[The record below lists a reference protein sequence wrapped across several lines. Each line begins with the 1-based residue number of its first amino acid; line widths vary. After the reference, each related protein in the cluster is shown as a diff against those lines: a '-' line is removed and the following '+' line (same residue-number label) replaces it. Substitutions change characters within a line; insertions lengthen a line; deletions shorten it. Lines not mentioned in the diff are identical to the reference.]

1 LKGVYVQR
9 VRVTITGRVQG
20 VGFRPTVVRLAKE
33 LALTGW
39 VRNDTLGVTLEIQG
53 GREAIDG
60 LLERLQGDDR
70 PPLAEITSCQEK
82 IGSVVPDETDFV
94 VASSQRKGKPHAEI
108 AVDTAV
114 CADCLQEMRDPQDR
128 RHRYPF
134 INCTNCGPRY
144 TIIRAMP
151 YDRPFTT
158 MSEFAMCSHCRT
170 QYQNTSDRRY
180 HAQPVACPECG
191 PQIWLSDARGRTMET
206 DQETCLSMAADLL
219 RRGRVVAIKGLGG
232 FHLAVNPFD
241 QDAVLR
247 LRERKHRDH
256 KPFALMASGI
266 ERIKPHARVSDAAV
280 RQLLSPESPVVILPR
295 RPDSTLARAV
305 AMDLDT
311 LGFMVCYTPL
321 HHLLFAEGLDVLVMT
336 SANISDEPLICDNR
350 RAVDRL
356 GDVADAFL
364 MHNREIHRQVDD
376 SIVHLVHDRPVPLR
390 RSRGYMPNPIR
401 LPGPVRHH
409 ILATG
414 ADLKNTFS
422 LGRDSQLICSEHI
435 GDLADAAVYQHY
447 LRSIEHLKTLFE
459 VTPTLVVHDLHPG
472 YMSTA
477 YAHQQTAVERFA
489 VQHHWAHVAAV
500 LAEYRLDE
508 SVIGLVADGTGY
520 GPDGTIWGGECLIA
534 SLERFERVGGIRTFD
549 LPGGDHASRE
559 AVRPLLGL
567 LRDAFADSFS
577 VENFKDI
584 LLPVEP
590 DLIKLQVI
598 SQQIE
603 RRLNCVRTSS
613 LGRLFDAMA
622 ALLGVGTENH
632 FDAQLPMALEAL
644 VQEDRSLVAYG
655 YLLEQT
661 QTQQAQL
668 DFRPMVREMVRGVRQ
683 GDDRGTMA
691 TRFHIT
697 LAEALCA
704 WACRAWELYGLRKV
718 ALGGGVFCNRYL
730 TERLMENL
738 NARGFHVLLGRQWPP
753 NDGGISVGQAAI
765 AARVYG

>member
-1 LKGVYVQR
+1 M
-9 VRVTITGRVQG
+9 RVTITGRVQG

-53 GREAIDG
+53 ARGAIDD
-60 LLERLQGDDR
+60 LLKRLQGDDK
-70 PPLAEITSCQEK
+70 PPLADITSCQEK
-82 IGSVVPDETDFV
+82 IGSVVPDETVFV
-94 VASSQRKGKPHAEI
+94 VASSKRKGKPHAEI
-108 AVDTAV
+108 TVDTAV
-114 CADCLQEMRDPQDR
+114 CTDCLREMADPQDR

-158 MSEFAMCSHCRT
+158 MSEFTMCPHCRQ
-170 QYQNTSDRRY
+170 QYQDTSDRRY
-180 HAQPVACPECG
+180 HAQPVACPACG
-191 PQIWLSDARGRTMET
+191 PHIWLADAQGHTLESE
-206 DQETCLSMAADLL
+206 QETCLSMVADLL

-247 LRERKHRDH
+247 LRDRKQRDH

-266 ERIKPHARVSDAAV
+266 EMIKQHARVSDAAV
-280 RQLLSPESPVVILPR
+280 TQLLSPESPVLILPR
-295 RPDSTLARAV
+295 LSDSTLARAV

-336 SANISDEPLICDNR
+336 SANISDEPLICDNQ

-356 GDVADAFL
+356 GDVADVFL
-364 MHNREIHRQVDD
+364 MHDREIHRQVDD
-376 SIVHLVHDRPVPLR
+376 SIVHLVHDHPVLLR
-390 RSRGYMPNPIR
+390 RSRGFMPNPIR
-401 LPGPVRHH
+401 LPVPVHHH

-422 LGRDSQLICSEHI
+422 LARDNQLICSEHI

-459 VTPTLVVHDLHPG
+459 IEPTLIVHDLHPG
-472 YMSTA
+472 YLSTA
-477 YAHQQTAVERFA
+477 YAHQQNAVERFA

-520 GPDGTIWGGECLIA
+520 GPDGAIWGGECLIA
-534 SLERFERVGGIRTFD
+534 SLERFERVGGIRYFD

-577 VENFKDI
+577 VDDFEDI
-584 LLPVEP
+584 LLPIEP
-590 DLIKLQVI
+590 DRTTLQVI
-598 SQQIE
+598 SQQIK

-613 LGRLFDAMA
+613 VGRLFDAMA
-622 ALLGVGTENH
+622 ALLGVGKENT
-632 FDAQLPMALEAL
+632 FDAQLPMALEAR
-644 VQEDRSLVAYG
+644 VQEDRELSAYG
-655 YLLEQT
+655 YRFEQT
-661 QTQQAQL
+661 QTQQVQL
-668 DFRPMVREMVRGVRQ
+668 DFRPMVREMVYGVRQ
-683 GDDRGTMA
+683 GDDRGVMA

-697 LAEALCA
+697 LAEAFCT
-704 WACRAWELYGLRKV
+704 WACRARALYGFDKV
-718 ALGGGVFCNRYL
+718 ALGGGVFCNRHL
-730 TERLMENL
+730 TERLIENL
-738 NARGFHVLLGRQWPP
+738 NTRGVHVLLARQLPL

-765 AARVYG
+765 AGRVYG